1 MTENASPERG
11 AARAEQFVDLG
22 TLSMRSQ
29 RDGDTHTIGVGGEV
43 DIASA
48 GDLEQEL
55 LRVEATD
62 ARAIVLDLSALSF
75 IDSTGIR
82 MLVMADARSRA
93 DGHRLRLRRPSAT
106 VLRVLR
112 IAGVDERLPFAD

>member
-1 MTENASPERG
+1 
-11 AARAEQFVDLG
+11 
-22 TLSMRSQ
+22 
-29 RDGDTHTIGVGGEV
+29 
-43 DIASA
+43 
-48 GDLEQEL
+48 
-55 LRVEATD
+55 
-62 ARAIVLDLSALSF
+62 
-75 IDSTGIR
+75 